1 MLRNLALDARRRRF
15 LSTLRNRL
23 VVSPPLPPKPVEA
36 AWENEGGSL
45 AAPTALV
52 PALRIATST
61 PAPDTA
67 PVPATA

>member
-23 VVSPPLPPKPVEA
+23 VVSPLTPPKPVEA

-52 PALRIATST
+52 PALRIATPSPESAPSSS
-61 PAPDTA
+61 PAA
-67 PVPATA
+67 A